1 MFESMGHTL
10 AGVPRFFGSGLAL
23 ITHDNFLAIFRRWG
37 VMRNRW
43 QHSPDNHAMRV
54 SCYLLG
60 MLSIVISVTLSIVEI
75 LR

>member
-10 AGVPRFFGSGLAL
+10 AGVPRFFGIGLAL
-23 ITHDNFLAIFRRWG
+23 ISHDDFLAIFPRG
-37 VMRNRW
+37 VMRNLW

-54 SCYLLG
+54 SCYLLAA
-60 MLSIVISVTLSIVEI
+60 LSIVISVTLSIVEI